1 MGRFDSEGG
10 SKPQDMDFLQSV
22 EALECSIPELLR
34 SVAGEVDCFTDVR
47 PPDDKIEGWLL
58 SLLLAQR
65 GLLDLLD
72 E

>member
-10 SKPQDMDFLQSV
+10 SKPQDMDFLQAV
-22 EALECSIPELLR
+22 EALECPIPELLR
-34 SVAGEVDCFTDVR
+34 SVAGEVDYRGVR
-47 PPDDKIEGWLL
+47 PPDDKIKGWLL